1 MKFIKNKNIFFIIK
15 TLLLII
21 SFGGCLS
28 FAGCE
33 LNSKPE
39 IQVPAKSP
47 DILLITIDTL
57 RADRVGYIS
66 GEENSKT
73 PNIDSI
79 AKNGTVFN
87 RAYTTVPLTL
97 PSHSAIFTGLH
108 PLQLGLH
115 QNVPVTL
122 SPEIPTFTTILKK
135 NGYQTIAAISAEV
148 LSSKT
153 GINQGFDKYNDPY
166 RIYGSNKKGG
176 RIAEKTISAAIDLLK
191 ESDKNKPVF
200 LWVHLYDPHDPYTPP
215 KEFRREDES
224 LYDGEVRYADHWV
237 GKLVKSWKEFCGN
250 NNNMVIVTSDHG
262 EGLGEHGEKF
272 HGHFLFDTTLHVPLI
287 ISGTKIKPEIR
298 NDIACLYDI
307 FPTVLNY
314 CGVKNPAKIESPA
327 IDLLSKIKREVPVVS
342 ETEYPE
348 TLNMNISRGYSF
360 RRKGIKLICQP
371 KPVEFNILK
380 DPGEIH
386 PIYTNS
392 STLEEILFSTVKDLR
407 AAQPEINLMDEETV
421 KMISSL
427 GYIGAQPPGKVS
439 DDAPVFP
446 HPDWNSPMQETNS
459 VNQAEQMFRWSEDS
473 DERLAMMEKCYRID
487 PKNEFVIKGL
497 GSLYC
502 KRGKYSDAVK
512 LFDKI
517 NPESV
522 WQSKMFY
529 DMTLAY
535 AKQRKKSNAFLCA
548 ELAVKRCPDMHL
560 SYQAMAIAN
569 LSLGKFETAKSNAWK
584 AVTLAPRNKSAWN
597 NYGLINNVMKNY
609 DVAYKAFSKSM
620 ALTDTND
627 QKSIMKFGRTCM
639 FSKNYDEAEWA
650 FKKAIELNPNNDSA
664 RMYLKRIK
672 KRHRK

>member
-1 MKFIKNKNIFFIIK
+1 MKIKPYIFVFAVC
-15 TLLLII
+15 LL
-21 SFGGCLS
+21 FTGCDS
-28 FAGCE
+28 
-33 LNSKPE
+33 NSKPK
-39 IQVPAKSP
+39 IQTPKKSP

-66 GEENSKT
+66 GEKNSKT

-79 AKNGTVFN
+79 AKNGAVFS

-97 PSHSAIFTGLH
+97 PSHASIFTGLH

-115 QNVPVTL
+115 KNVPVTL
-122 SPEIPTFTTILKK
+122 SLKIPTFTTILKK

-153 GINQGFDKYNDPY
+153 RINQGFDKYNDPY
-166 RIYGSNKKGG
+166 KIYGSNKKGG

-191 ESDKNKPVF
+191 KSNENKPVF

-215 KEFRREDES
+215 EKFRRKGES
-224 LYDGEVRYADHWV
+224 LYDGEVRYADEWV
-237 GKLVKSWKEFCGN
+237 GKLVKSWNEFCGK
-250 NNNMVIVTSDHG
+250 NNNMIIITADHG

-287 ISGTKIKPEIR
+287 ISGTKIKSEIR

-307 FPTVLNY
+307 CPTVLNY
-314 CGVKNPAKIESPA
+314 CGVENPTKIESPA
-327 IDLLSKIKREVPVVS
+327 IDLLSKTKREVPVVS

-348 TLNMNISRGYSF
+348 MLNMKISRGYSF

-371 KPVEFNILK
+371 KSIEFNILK
-380 DPGEIH
+380 DPDELH

-392 STLEEILFSTVKDLR
+392 TVLEKILFTTIKDLR
-407 AAQPEINLMDEETV
+407 AAQPEINLMDDETV

-427 GYIGAQPPGKVS
+427 GYIGSQPPGKVS

-446 HPDWNSPMQETNS
+446 HPNWKSPMQKTNLI
-459 VNQAEQMFRWSEDS
+459 NQAEQMFRWSEKS
-473 DERLAMMEKCYRID
+473 DERLAMMERCYKID
-487 PKNEFVIKGL
+487 PQNEFVIKGL

-502 KRGKYSDAVK
+502 KRGKYSEAVK
-512 LFDKI
+512 FFDKI
-517 NPESV
+517 NPKSV
-522 WQSKMFY
+522 WHAEIFY

-535 AKQRKKSNAFLCA
+535 AKQREKSNALVCA
-548 ELAVKRCPDMHL
+548 ELAVKRYPDMHL

-569 LSLGKFETAKSNAWK
+569 LSLGKFGIAKSNAWK
-584 AVTLAPRNKSAWN
+584 AVTLAPGNKFAWN

-609 DVAYKAFSKSM
+609 DEAYKAFSKSM

-639 FSKNYDEAEWA
+639 FSKKYDEAEWA

-664 RMYLKRIK
+664 KMYLKRIERNNK
-672 KRHRK
+672 QTNN